1 MEILLGALLGI
12 VVAGLGAV
20 ILLRNGRRPP
30 DSVEPAIDTAVL
42 QTEVSR
48 TVSDAL
54 AQALN
59 ELTERARQDRDESV
73 RLATELITKA
83 SAEQL
88 GTKTELINTT
98 VNTVK
103 DQVNHQ
109 LELINTALT
118 ALQTRSAAQH
128 ESMEDVVKALT
139 QRTDSLH
146 NILSNS
152 QARGQWGE
160 RLAEDMLRAAGFME
174 GVNYHKQTII
184 DGVGSDSGGRP
195 DYHFDMPPD
204 RVLFMDVKF
213 PLDKYVEYVQ
223 ATSDGERN
231 QAKQAFLAAVSGH
244 VATLAKRDYINKST
258 YNTIDYV
265 LMFVP
270 NEAISGFVHEVSP
283 DLIDKALEQKVILC
297 SPLTLY
303 AFLVVIRQAAESFH
317 TEQTAAEVMRE
328 INLFNNQW
336 KQYTTAVEKVAKH
349 FDNLQ
354 SEMESIST
362 GGTRFRKLDVRVR
375 EIEKLRKS
383 RGIPELEAGANEL
396 ESDDIF
402 ED

>member
-12 VVAGLGAV
+12 VIAGLVAV
-20 ILLRNGRRPP
+20 ILLRNGRRAP
-30 DSVEPAIDTAVL
+30 DSVDLAVDTAVL

-48 TVSDAL
+48 TVSEAL

-59 ELTERARQDRDESV
+59 DLTERARKDREESLQ
-73 RLATELITKA
+73 LATDLITKA

-109 LELINTALT
+109 LELINTALNT
-118 ALQTRSAAQH
+118 LQTKSAAQH
-128 ESMEDVVKALT
+128 QNMEDVVKALT

-174 GVNYHKQTII
+174 GINYHKQTII
-184 DGVGSDSGGRP
+184 EGSGSDGGGRP

-231 QAKQAFLAAVSGH
+231 QAKQAFLTAVSGH
-244 VATLAKRDYINKST
+244 VATLAKRDYVNKST
-258 YNTIDYV
+258 QNTIDYV

-270 NEAISGFVHEVSP
+270 NEGISGFVHEVSP
-283 DLIDKALEQKVILC
+283 ELIDKALEQKVILC

-317 TEQTAAEVMRE
+317 TEQTAADVMRL
-328 INLFNNQW
+328 INLFNRQW
-336 KQYTTAVEKVAKH
+336 EEYTKAVGKVAKS
-349 FDNLQ
+349 FEAMQDELN
-354 SEMESIST
+354 SISA
-362 GGTRFRKLDVRVR
+362 GGTRYRKLSARIK
-375 EIEKLRKS
+375 EIEKLRTKQ
-383 RGIPELEAGANEL
+383 GIPELPVGSNEL

>member
-12 VVAGLGAV
+12 IVAGFGAFIV
-20 ILLRNGRRPP
+20 MRNGGRNPAA
-30 DSVEPAIDTAVL
+30 VEPAIDTAVL

-54 AQALN
+54 TKALSDLN
-59 ELTERARQDRDESV
+59 ERARLDRDESL

-83 SAEQL
+83 SADQL
-88 GTKTELINTT
+88 GSKTELINTT

-103 DQVNHQ
+103 DQVGLQ
-109 LELINTALT
+109 LNRINEVLVS
-118 ALQTRSAAQH
+118 LQTKSATQH
-128 ESMEDVVKALT
+128 ESMENVVKALT
-139 QRTDSLH
+139 QRTASLH
-146 NILSNS
+146 DILSNS

-174 GVNYHKQTII
+174 GINYHKQTII
-184 DGVGSDSGGRP
+184 DGGGRP
-195 DYHFDMPPD
+195 DYHFDMPPN

-213 PLDKYVEYVQ
+213 PLDKYVEYVN
-223 ATSDGERN
+223 ANSDAERN
-231 QAKQAFLAAVSGH
+231 ETKRAFLAAVSGH

-270 NEAISGFVHEVSP
+270 NEGISGFVHEVSP
-283 DLIDKALEQKVILC
+283 ELIDKALEQKVILC

-328 INLFNNQW
+328 INLFNTQW
-336 KQYTTAVEKVAKH
+336 KQYTTAVEKVARH
-349 FDNLQ
+349 FDNLRD
-354 SEMESIST
+354 EMESIST
-362 GGTRFRKLDVRVR
+362 GGTRFRKLDKRVR

-383 RGIPELEAGANEL
+383 RGIPELEVGSEEL
-396 ESDDIF
+396 ESEDDS